1 MKQTKL
7 FKANLPQQVKEGENN
22 YKITLP
28 KYSRYVTN
36 ISNVLFFE
44 YHSDD
49 EKELEHAELVI
60 TIRKFQEADKEIDIP
75 AGFSYLCSYY
85 DPLEKVYLFVYF
97 QDTMSSI
104 VGNFMGM
111 FGGSYKNFF

>member
-36 ISNVLFFE
+36 MSNVLFFE

-60 TIRKFQEADKEIDIP
+60 TIQKFKEADVEIDIP

-85 DPLEKVYLFVYF
+85 DPFTKEHLFVYF
-97 QDTMSSI
+97 QDTMGSI
-104 VGNFMGM
+104 IGNFMGM